1 MTTQNPSIAQQVVT
15 LLSACE
21 FKAYSLYSGYGEK
34 VSGETIHFKGGQLF
48 SEKRNDKGRAIKS
61 QYGYADGSQLE
72 YTWTESR
79 GPQVKEVGRWL
90 KA

>member
-1 MTTQNPSIAQQVVT
+1 MANQNPSIAEQVVT

-34 VSGETIHFKGGQLF
+34 VSGETVRFKGGQLF
-48 SEKRNDKGRAIKS
+48 NEKRNDKGRAIKS

-72 YTWTESR
+72 YTWSESR
-79 GPQVKEVGRWL
+79 GPQVKVITRWL

>member
-1 MTTQNPSIAQQVVT
+1 MNNQNPSIAQQVVT

-34 VSGETIHFKGGQLF
+34 VSGGTVRFKGGQLF
-48 SEKRNDKGRAIKS
+48 SEKRNNKGRAINS

-72 YTWTESR
+72 YTWTECR
-79 GPQVKEVGRWL
+79 GPKVKVIGRWI

>member
-1 MTTQNPSIAQQVVT
+1 MANQNPSIAEQVVT

-34 VSGETIHFKGGQLF
+34 VSGETIRFKGGQLF
-48 SEKRNDKGRAIKS
+48 NEKRNDKGRAIKS

-72 YTWTESR
+72 YTWSESR
-79 GPQVKEVGRWL
+79 GPRVKVIARWL